1 MARTGSAAVRL
12 AGVVAVLACGLLV
25 PASASA
31 LCLPTSTLPG
41 VGHAQSSQCLSL
53 TAGPTPTPPG
63 STVTL
68 IAHTPAV
75 GTVTFAWDFDGN
87 GTVDTT
93 TVSATTSHV
102 YPSRGGFDPSVTAVG
117 APSGDEMAK
126 THVTIDSPPIARLTG
141 SPAAAHPPAAITLT
155 ATSSSAAAGG
165 SIVKYEWDWSGD
177 GTWDLVSGPS
187 GVVSHPY
194 TALGTVKPKVRVTD
208 DLGLSAVASASVL
221 LRNGLPAAG
230 LSVSPG
236 AVAVD
241 RKVTLNASASHD
253 VDGRLV
259 LYRFDLDGDGAA
271 ELTSTD
277 PVVTWRYPN
286 AGAYT
291 PRVFVLDELGGQAEA
306 HARLT
311 VRRSSGGGT
320 GGTPGGGRRGGLV
333 VRLGARAY
341 QLRRNVA
348 RGGLRLT
355 AASNRAAS
363 GRLTAYVSRR
373 DAKRLKLA
381 RRPRGAMRIGSVSLR
396 IRPGRVTRLSV
407 RFSGTGRRALRH
419 VGRRGL
425 RVTIRGT
432 LRDGARRSVEVSRS
446 VIVRR

>member
-1 MARTGSAAVRL
+1 MAQTGSAAVRL
-12 AGVVAVLACGLLV
+12 VGVVAVLACGLLV

-117 APSGDEMAK
+117 APSGDETAT
-126 THVTIDSPPIARLTG
+126 THVTIDSPPLARLTG

-177 GTWDLVSGPS
+177 GTWDLVSGPT

-230 LSVSPG
+230 LSVSPA

-277 PVVTWRYPN
+277 SVVAWRYPN

-311 VRRSSGGGT
+311 VRRST
-320 GGTPGGGRRGGLV
+320 GGTRSGGSTRRRGRLV
-333 VRLGARAY
+333 VRLGARAH

-381 RRPRGAMRIGSVSLR
+381 RGPRGAMRIGSVSLR

-407 RFSGTGRRALRH
+407 RLSATGRRALRR

-432 LRDGARRSVEVSRS
+432 LRDGARRGVEVSRS